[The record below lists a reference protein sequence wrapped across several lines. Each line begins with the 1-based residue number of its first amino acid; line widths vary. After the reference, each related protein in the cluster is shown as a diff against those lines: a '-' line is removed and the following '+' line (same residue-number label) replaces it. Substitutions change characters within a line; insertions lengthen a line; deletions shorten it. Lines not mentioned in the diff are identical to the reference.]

1 MDDEIRIVLAEDHP
15 FLRDGVRRVLA
26 ESPSLRVVAEAAD
39 GATALERIRAERP
52 ELAVLDIGL
61 PKLDGIA
68 VVRAVRRERIA
79 VEVVFLTICEDDE
92 VFEEAIELGVKGYL
106 LKDCTSEE
114 LLRCVTAVM
123 SGQHYVSPKMATY
136 LVSKVRRVE
145 RFAVRTAGIDRL
157 TGQEREILRRI
168 ADGLSSK
175 EIADQLAISRKTVDA
190 HRANICNK
198 LEIHGQY
205 GLTRFAVRH
214 RADL

>member
-1 MDDEIRIVLAEDHP
+1 
-15 FLRDGVRRVLA
+15 
-26 ESPSLRVVAEAAD
+26 
-39 GATALERIRAERP
+39 
-52 ELAVLDIGL
+52 
-61 PKLDGIA
+61 
-68 VVRAVRRERIA
+68 
-79 VEVVFLTICEDDE
+79 
-92 VFEEAIELGVKGYL
+92 
-106 LKDCTSEE
+106 
-114 LLRCVTAVM
+114 
-123 SGQHYVSPKMATY
+123 
-136 LVSKVRRVE
+136 
-145 RFAVRTAGIDRL
+145 VRTAGIDRL